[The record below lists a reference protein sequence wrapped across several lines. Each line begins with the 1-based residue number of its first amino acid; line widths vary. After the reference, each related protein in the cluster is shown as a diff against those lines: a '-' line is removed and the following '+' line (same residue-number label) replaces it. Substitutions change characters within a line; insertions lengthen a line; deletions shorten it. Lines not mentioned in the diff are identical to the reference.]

1 MMDVDAW
8 LMVGLIAVYVF
19 IFGVIIVAIG
29 LVAGYIASW
38 MGFTGLMW
46 WAVTILF
53 YILIAG
59 IIGVINRIGNK

>member
-1 MMDVDAW
+1 MDVDAW

>member
-1 MMDVDAW
+1 MDVDAW
-8 LMVGLIAVYVF
+8 VMIAIICLYIFLFGL
-19 IFGVIIVAIG
+19 IIVAVG

-53 YILIAG
+53 YLLIAG
-59 IIGVINRIGNK
+59 VLAMINRVGTR